1 MSGPERTEF
10 WEYPSFGKVRL
21 TGKPV
26 SAVKIEKNAYRHAR
40 SFVPGKERVSQP
52 WPPQIRKQK
61 GKG

>member
-10 WEYPSFGKVRL
+10 WEYPRFGKTRL

-26 SAVKIEKNAYRHAR
+26 SAVKIEKNAYPRSR

-52 WPPQIRKQK
+52 WPPKARIVKS
-61 GKG
+61 